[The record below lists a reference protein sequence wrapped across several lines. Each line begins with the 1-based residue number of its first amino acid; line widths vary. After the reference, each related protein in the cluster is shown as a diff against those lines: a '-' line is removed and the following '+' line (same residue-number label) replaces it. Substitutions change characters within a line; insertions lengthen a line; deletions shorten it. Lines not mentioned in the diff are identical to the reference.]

1 MLTLGCSSFAPA
13 HRLSVRNIYDTFR
26 LDGNDRGI
34 VMMASRSSFR
44 EDLEGKLENP
54 VFLRA
59 YVIESIRI
67 STVDAILGQLDEARE
82 EIGITKA
89 ELARAIGAEP
99 ASLRRLF
106 ASNAV
111 NPTLGT
117 LADMAAVLGLRVSL
131 EPMLLGE
138 RKQISKTLLA
148 GHTFDAK
155 KLVKN
160 LERVKA
166 RASRT

>member
-1 MLTLGCSSFAPA
+1 LKL
-13 HRLSVRNIYDTFR
+13 RNIYDTLR
-26 LDGNDRGI
+26 LDGNDLGI
-34 VMMASRSSFR
+34 IMMVSRSLFWD
-44 EDLEGKLENP
+44 DLERKLENP
-54 VFLRA
+54 EFLRA

-67 STVDAILGQLDEARE
+67 STVDAILGQLDEVRE

-117 LADMAAVLGLRVSL
+117 LADMAAALGLRVSL
-131 EPMLLGE
+131 EPMSVGE
-138 RKQISKTLLA
+138 RKQISKTLLE
-148 GHTFDAK
+148 GCTSDAK

-166 RASRT
+166 CAPRTRAVA